1 MEEMVTVITTAK
13 PALNF
18 RVGPSYKANSMGI
31 FMPGTELQA
40 FKETMALRFTK
51 VKNKNDAIGFVMT
64 KFLKI
69 EEE

>member
-18 RVGPSYKANSMGI
+18 RVGPSYKANTMGV

-40 FKETMALRFTK
+40 YKDTMELRFTK
-51 VKNKNDAIGFVMT
+51 VKNQNGVVGYVMT
-64 KFLKI
+64 RFLKLK
-69 EEE
+69 EE